1 MDELYGAEGNSCK
14 SVVRRQILLRC
25 RVARNQADTFDL
37 VTVEALDCAAKADE
51 NFGGGDGFDV
61 AADYGAI
68 TEFHGVV
75 SGDP

>member
-1 MDELYGAEGNSCK
+1 
-14 SVVRRQILLRC
+14 
-25 RVARNQADTFDL
+25 L